1 MLAPCRIGHIGVIV
15 SWPARLAIREAVT
28 MSVIAVAL
36 LPLKVFMF
44 ANKMKFGALAAL
56 LALQPAFAAD
66 TMADSAAVE
75 IGAGSKVQMLRISA
89 QENWQR
95 SWFESNGT
103 HLSGYWDA
111 NLAQWRGNAYQN
123 RSGEHENITVAN
135 LTPVFRF
142 ERADKKGWYGEGGI
156 GVSWFSKLYDNDDN
170 RLSTHFQFGDHIGAG
185 YVFDNKWELG
195 AKIQHYSNGG
205 YKKPNSGVNWL
216 VLKVARHF

>member
-1 MLAPCRIGHIGVIV
+1 M
-15 SWPARLAIREAVT
+15 
-28 MSVIAVAL
+28 
-36 LPLKVFMF
+36 KVFMF
-44 ANKMKFGALAAL
+44 ANMMKLKPICALAAL
-56 LALQPAFAAD
+56 FAFQPAFAAD
-66 TMADSAAVE
+66 TLADSAAVE
-75 IGAGSKVQMLRISA
+75 FGTGSKVQMLRFSA
-89 QENWQR
+89 QKNWER

-123 RSGEHENITVAN
+123 RSGEHQNITVVN

-142 ERADKKGWYGEGGI
+142 ERADKKGWYAEGGI
-156 GVSWFSKLYDNDDN
+156 GVSLLSELYDNDDN

-216 VLKVARHF
+216 VVKVARHF